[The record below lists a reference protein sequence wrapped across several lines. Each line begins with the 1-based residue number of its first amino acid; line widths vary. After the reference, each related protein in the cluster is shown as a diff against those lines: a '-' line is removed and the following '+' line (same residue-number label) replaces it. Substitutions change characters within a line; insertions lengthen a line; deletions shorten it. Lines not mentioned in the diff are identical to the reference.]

1 MTSLSTCEFCGSA
14 LEPRLFTLQGV
25 ERTFGYKP
33 CDCEGARN
41 ERLRREAEA
50 EQLRLEEEHKR
61 AIKRYTRVGIPAK
74 FAKMDKMNTEAIS
87 VSDAINNGLYLWGKS
102 GRGKT
107 YLASAIA
114 KIAVD
119 KRIDTRF
126 ASAVDMFTDLTNF
139 DTDTLYRYTDP
150 DLLIIDDL
158 GAEKASEFRLEKLV
172 QIMSAREYESNPTVV
187 TSNLELVSRTGECL
201 AAMWQ
206 PIGSIAAR
214 RLVSRLSAL
223 PKFNLRGVDRRL
235 HVQTAS

>member
-1 MTSLSTCEFCGSA
+1 M
-14 LEPRLFTLQGV
+14 
-25 ERTFGYKP
+25 
-33 CDCEGARN
+33 
-41 ERLRREAEA
+41 
-50 EQLRLEEEHKR
+50 
-61 AIKRYTRVGIPAK
+61 K
-74 FAKMDKMNTEAIS
+74 FAEMDKMDTEAII
-87 VSDAINNGLYLWGKS
+87 VSDAINDGLYLWGKS

-114 KIAVD
+114 KAAVD
-119 KRIDTRF
+119 KRVDTRF

-139 DTDTLYRYTDP
+139 DTDTLYRYTEP

-172 QIMSAREYESNPTVV
+172 QIMSAREYESKPTVV

-206 PIGSIAAR
+206 PIGSIAAT